1 MGQEYELKFR
11 AAHKDLA
18 GIQARWPGQWQ
29 AIQMRTTYYS
39 TPSGKLEQLRCT
51 LRSRLE
57 NGVCVCTLKTPAVNG
72 VRGEWEIEC
81 DRIEDAIPELCKL
94 SRWEELAFLLEEPVF
109 PTCGARFTRLAKT
122 VALPACTL
130 EIALDEGVL
139 TGDGKELPLC
149 EVEVELKAGERT
161 GADAFA
167 AALAAEFS
175 LEVQP
180 ESKFRRALRLYKGE

>member
-11 AAHKDLA
+11 ATHKDLA

-81 DRIEDAIPELCKL
+81 DRIEDAIPELCKF

-149 EVEVELKAGERT
+149 EVEVELKAGERA

>member
-11 AAHKDLA
+11 ATHKDLA
-18 GIQARWPGQWQ
+18 GIQARWPGAWQ
-29 AIQMRTTYYS
+29 AIRMETTYYS

-57 NGVCVCTLKTPAVNG
+57 NGVCVCTLKTPAVDG
-72 VRGEWEIEC
+72 VRGEWELEC
-81 DRIEDAIPELCKL
+81 DRIEDAISELGKL
-94 SRWEELAFLLEEPVF
+94 SHWEELAFLLEEPVF

-122 VALPACTL
+122 VELPACTL

-149 EVEVELKAGERT
+149 EVEVELKAGERA
-161 GADAFA
+161 GADTFA

-175 LEVQP
+175 LDMQP